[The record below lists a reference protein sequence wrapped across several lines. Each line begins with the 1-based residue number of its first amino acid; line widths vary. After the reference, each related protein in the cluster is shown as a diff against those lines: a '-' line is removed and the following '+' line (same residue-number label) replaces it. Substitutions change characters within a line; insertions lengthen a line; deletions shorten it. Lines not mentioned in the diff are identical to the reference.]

1 MGAETNKTDA
11 VGRVEG
17 MGLVYISG
25 GGRSAISSSFLCR
38 AQEVQGAAWAAQR
51 FSAHRGACGQQPSQR
66 ARYMLTTQLM
76 FGTLHGDIG
85 AGNIRMD

>member
-38 AQEVQGAAWAAQR
+38 AQEVQGAAWVRRGQRSASLLTGGRAA
-51 FSAHRGACGQQPSQR
+51 SSQANGHATCLLR
-66 ARYMLTTQLM
+66 SSCSVPCTET
-76 FGTLHGDIG
+76 
-85 AGNIRMD
+85 